1 MNTPSPAPRRR
12 RQPIASPETP
22 VQTPAHEAPVYRAR
36 RAASAPEYTREAPVR
51 RNSAQRQTASRID
64 RALEDSFLERIPTSI
79 RIVLI
84 AVCFIIFLTSAVGI
98 TRSYLAHQE
107 ERRRLEAEAA
117 ERAQHP
123 LEYAGYITQYS
134 LEQGLDPAL
143 VSAVILCES
152 SFDPQAESH
161 LGARGLMQ
169 LMEDTA
175 QWVAHKL
182 DEDDASYSFD
192 RLYDPETSIR
202 FGTWYLGYLS
212 RRFGGD
218 ATKIVCAY
226 HAGQGNV
233 DAWLKNPEYSRD
245 GVTLDVIPTKNTAAY
260 ASRVLRARDVYRKYY
275 FPVATPEPA
284 AVPNSGQL

>member
-1 MNTPSPAPRRR
+1 MNDTPTPAPMRRRRTPMQEDTLTDTPMQQTAAPIPDPPSPARRRPMDQKNYYRPEPPRRKP
-12 RQPIASPETP
+12 QSPLAQIP
-22 VQTPAHEAPVYRAR
+22 K
-36 RAASAPEYTREAPVR
+36 PVR
-51 RNSAQRQTASRID
+51 VVLL
-64 RALEDSFLERIPTSI
+64 AL
-79 RIVLI
+79 VLI
-84 AVCFIIFLTSAVGI
+84 VFFCGTVAI

-123 LEYAGYITQYS
+123 LLFADFIMQYASIQD
-134 LEQGLDPAL
+134 LDPAL
-143 VSAVILCES
+143 VAAVILCES
-152 SFDPQAESH
+152 SYDPQAESR

-175 QWVAHKL
+175 GWVAHKL
-182 DEDDASYSFD
+182 DEDDESYSFD
-192 RLYDPETSIR
+192 LLYDPETSIR

-212 RRFGGD
+212 RRFDGD

-233 DAWLKNPEYSRD
+233 DSWLSNPQYSSD
-245 GVTLDVIPTKNTAAY
+245 GVTLDVIPTSDTAAY

-275 FPVATPEPA
+275 FPAPTTLPQTDSGAQGA
-284 AVPNSGQL
+284 A